1 MSEPNFCRRLG
12 RHVAVCALA
21 GTLAT
26 FGSAETRAEGV
37 LDGETIRILAI
48 GDPVFQVMQRIHG
61 DLEEMAGG
69 TIELDVRAF
78 DVLRQQVLLNAQND
92 ISSYD
97 IIAVDLPQFGE
108 YKGFLVDLSG
118 YVEQSGM
125 DWQDFHDA
133 AWVGGNHDGK
143 QLGIPIQPHPEI
155 FAYRT
160 DLFEEAGLE
169 PPRTTE
175 QVLEAAAKLHGSKDG
190 LSGICWNGGR
200 GTPLGQ
206 TVTMVMGSHGL
217 PVIAMDAID
226 GGFDLGNIKPENMRP
241 QMESD
246 TAKEM
251 ADYLMTLM
259 EYSPPGILNMAW
271 DERVRVFAQGG
282 CAMTY
287 IWSGRSAIYEL
298 DEAADARGNVAYLPH
313 PAGPNG
319 LNVSTLGGWFM
330 SIPDNLPE
338 ERRDLA
344 WSVID
349 WMTSPE
355 MMVEY
360 TKHGNCVAPRHSV
373 SVNEEVVERCP
384 VVPYVD
390 AMATSGEIAGWQ
402 RPPVPEIQQIFDI
415 LGAEMHEAI
424 AGATPPEDA
433 LASSQSQLD
442 RIMRRAGYY

>member
-1 MSEPNFCRRLG
+1 MHFENKQSWIKKAAAMA
-12 RHVAVCALA
+12 VAGAVSSIAVA
-21 GTLAT
+21 PA
-26 FGSAETRAEGV
+26 SAEGV
-37 LDGETIRILAI
+37 LNGETIRILAI

-69 TIELDVRAF
+69 TIELDVRGF

-92 ISSYD
+92 VSNYDLIS
-97 IIAVDLPQFGE
+97 VDLPQFGE
-108 YKGFLVDLSG
+108 YKGFLVDLAG
-118 YVEQSGM
+118 YVESSGM
-125 DWQDFHDA
+125 DWQDFHEA
-133 AWVGGNHDGK
+133 AWTGAYHDQM

-155 FAYRT
+155 FAYRV

-175 QVLEAAAKLHGSKDG
+175 QVLAAAKALHGSKDG
-190 LSGICWNGGR
+190 LSGICWNGAR

-206 TVTMVMGSHGL
+206 TITMVMGSHGL
-217 PVIAMDAID
+217 PVIAMDAIE
-226 GGFDLGNIKPENMRP
+226 GGFDLGNVRPENMHP

-246 TAKEM
+246 TASEM
-251 ADYLMTLM
+251 AAYLMELM
-259 EYSPPGILNMAW
+259 KFSPPGILNMAW

-298 DEAADARGNVAYLPH
+298 DEDAEARGKVSYLPH

-319 LNVSTLGGWFM
+319 LNVSTLGGWFL

-338 ERRDLA
+338 DRRDLA
-344 WSVID
+344 WSVTE
-349 WMTSPE
+349 WLTSPE
-355 MMVEY
+355 MMAEY

-373 SVNEEVVERCP
+373 SVDEEVVARCP
-384 VVPYVD
+384 VIPFVD
-390 AMATSGEIAGWQ
+390 AMATNGEIAGWQ

-415 LGAEMHEAI
+415 LGAEFHEAL
-424 AGATPPEDA
+424 AGAESPEDA
-433 LASSQSQLD
+433 LKEAQRQLD
-442 RIMRRAGYY
+442 RTMRRAGYY

>member
-1 MSEPNFCRRLG
+1 MSETNTLRRLRG
-12 RHVAVCALA
+12 ALCTAAAGAALLASAPAVAQ
-21 GTLAT
+21 
-26 FGSAETRAEGV
+26 GV

-69 TIELDVRAF
+69 SIELDVRAF
-78 DVLRQQVLLNAQND
+78 DVLRQQVLLNAQNAE
-92 ISSYD
+92 SSYD

-108 YKGFLVDLSG
+108 YKDFLVDLSP
-118 YVEQSGM
+118 YVEESGM

-133 AWVGGNHDGK
+133 AWTGAYHDDK

-169 PPRTTE
+169 PPRTTA
-175 QVLEAAAKLHGSKDG
+175 QVLAAAEALHGSKDG
-190 LSGICWNGGR
+190 LSGVCWNAAR

-206 TVTMVMGSHGL
+206 TVTMVMGAHGL
-217 PVIAMDAID
+217 PVIAMAPTD
-226 GGFDLGNIKPENMRP
+226 GGFDLGNIGPENMHP
-241 QMESD
+241 QMDSE
-246 TAKEM
+246 AAAEM
-251 ADYLMTLM
+251 ADYLMALM
-259 EYSPPGILNMAW
+259 AYSPPGILNMAW

-298 DEAADARGNVAYLPH
+298 DEEAEARGNVSYLPH

-319 LNVSTLGGWFM
+319 LNVSTLGGWYM

-373 SVNEEVVERCP
+373 SMDEGVVERCP

-390 AMATSGEIAGWQ
+390 EMASNGEIAGWQ

-415 LGAEMHEAI
+415 LGAEMHEAL
-424 AGATPPEDA
+424 AGATAPDDA
-433 LASSQSQLD
+433 LASSQQQLD
-442 RIMRRAGYY
+442 RVMRRAGYY